1 LYLGFKIC
9 REPMFQEI
17 LDSLENFSL
26 KDLYH
31 FKDRLDLLIKKKN
44 YAEQSTLDKRIS
56 HRARVKISGS
66 ATIEREREF
75 FDLAHKINIQEMSIN
90 GLVLTI
96 HATVIQDD
104 ILIAT
109 FRIPSSGE
117 KKIVNC
123 KVKRVKEI
131 QLNRNT
137 VYEVAAQAVDKSEV
151 KIYRDMLNKRGK

>member
-1 LYLGFKIC
+1 
-9 REPMFQEI
+9 MFQDI

-31 FKDRLDLLIKKKN
+31 FKDRLDLLIKKKT
-44 YAEQSTLDKRIS
+44 YKEQSTLDKRIS
-56 HRARVKISGS
+56 HRSRVKIFGT

-75 FDLAHKINIQEMSIN
+75 FDLAHKVNIQEISIN
-90 GLVLTI
+90 GLVLTT

-104 ILIAT
+104 ILIAI
-109 FRIPSSGE
+109 FRTPSSGE

-137 VYEVAAQAVDKSEV
+137 VYEIAAQAIDKSEL
-151 KIYRDMLNKRGK
+151 KTYRDMLKKRGK

>member
-1 LYLGFKIC
+1 
-9 REPMFQEI
+9 MFQDI
-17 LDSLENFSL
+17 LDSLESFSL

-31 FKDRLDLLIKKKN
+31 FKDHLDLLIKKKT
-44 YAEQSTLDKRIS
+44 YKEKSTLDKRIS
-56 HRARVKISGS
+56 HRARVKIFGT

-75 FDLAHKINIQEMSIN
+75 FDLAHKVNIQEISIN
-90 GLVLTI
+90 GLVLTT

-104 ILIAT
+104 ILIAI
-109 FRIPSSGE
+109 FRTPSSGE

-137 VYEVAAQAVDKSEV
+137 VYEIAAQAIDKSEL
-151 KIYRDMLNKRGK
+151 KTYRDMLKKRGK

>member
-1 LYLGFKIC
+1 
-9 REPMFQEI
+9 MFQDI
-17 LDSLENFSL
+17 LDFLESFSL

-31 FKDRLDLLIKKKN
+31 FKGRLDLLIKKKT
-44 YAEQSTLDKRIS
+44 YKEQSTLDKRIS
-56 HRARVKISGS
+56 HRARVKIFGT

-75 FDLAHKINIQEMSIN
+75 FDLAHKVNIQEISIN
-90 GLVLTI
+90 GLVLTT

-104 ILIAT
+104 ILIAI
-109 FRIPSSGE
+109 FRTPSSGE

-137 VYEVAAQAVDKSEV
+137 VYEIAAQAIDKSEL
-151 KIYRDMLNKRGK
+151 KTYRDMLKKRGK